1 MLSISPVLFEIG
13 PFTVRW
19 YGLFMAVSVGV
30 GFFCFLKGGRSLCY
44 DDDFLYNLA
53 FFVVLSGIVGAR
65 AVYVMTNWDVY
76 AKEPGM
82 IWRID
87 LGGLSFHGAVI
98 GGILGALPYMRRH
111 GASFSAL
118 ADYAVPGLAVGIFIV
133 RWANLINQEAM
144 GRITSHGFRHPTQIY
159 GSAIGA
165 VLFFI
170 DLNLAQR
177 HPPSGYRFWSF
188 VFYYSLL
195 RGLVEETFRAN
206 PLYVGG
212 WVMPQLGAGF
222 FTLTHLLTPF
232 FVALAWWMRRR
243 TLTKNSQA
251 EAMHRK

>member
-30 GFFCFLKGGRSLCY
+30 GFFCFLKGGRSLGY

-98 GGILGALPYMRRH
+98 GGILGALPLHAAARSLVFGSGGLRGARTGRRH
-111 GASFSAL
+111 FHRSLGQF
-118 ADYAVPGLAVGIFIV
+118 
-133 RWANLINQEAM
+133 NQP
-144 GRITSHGFRHPTQIY
+144 RSHGAHHVPRLQASDPDLR
-159 GSAIGA
+159 IGHRSR
-165 VLFFI
+165 VVFHRP
-170 DLNLAQR
+170 Q
-177 HPPSGYRFWSF
+177 SGPKASPLG
-188 VFYYSLL
+188 VSLL
-195 RGLVEETFRAN
+195 V
-206 PLYVGG
+206 VC
-212 WVMPQLGAGF
+212 
-222 FTLTHLLTPF
+222 LL
-232 FVALAWWMRRR
+232 L
-243 TLTKNSQA
+243 
-251 EAMHRK
+251 